1 MPTWTRIGDLYI
13 DCDGVFQKLTD
24 IPLAS
29 VCCDDSDDKK
39 YWTVDFDNL
48 NNSTFEIPLKNELTK
63 WQRCVLFG
71 ITSKR
76 DIRRAIRLAE
86 KMRRKEYREG
96 RKHSSYTLL
105 TAAAYEISAKN
116 FIKNMD

>member
-1 MPTWTRIGDLYI
+1 MPTGFEFGDLYI

-24 IPLAS
+24 TPSVS
-29 VCCDDSDDKK
+29 VCCDDSEDKK
-39 YWTVDFDNL
+39 YRTIDFDNL

-63 WQRCVLFG
+63 RQRCVLFG
-71 ITSKR
+71 VTSKR

-86 KMRRKEYREG
+86 KMRRKEYQEG

-105 TAAAYEISAKN
+105 TAAAYEISAKD